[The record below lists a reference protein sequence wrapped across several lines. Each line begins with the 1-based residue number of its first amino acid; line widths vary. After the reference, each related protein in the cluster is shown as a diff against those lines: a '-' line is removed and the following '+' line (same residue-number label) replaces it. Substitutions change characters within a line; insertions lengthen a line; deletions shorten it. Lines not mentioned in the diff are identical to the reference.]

1 MNINVDGT
9 EIQFVKTRLVFI
21 SNNIQ
26 TVFKNKNNKTLSET
40 LELPRYKNIKKQL
53 TTLTEIDFKKPLG
66 NVLHEMKTNGILEY
80 KLFLNKYG
88 DNVYGEFKIEE
99 NLTDKGLYVWVV
111 DNQIKYL
118 GRCTDNFKKR
128 VNQGYGKISAKN
140 CFKDGQSTN
149 CHLNSEINKY
159 KNVEFFVHK
168 MNDSETVDINNLELK
183 ILNNFNFEWNVQ
195 NNK

>member
-1 MNINVDGT
+1 MTIKIEGK
-9 EIQFVKTRLVFI
+9 EIKFVKTQLGFI
-21 SNNIQ
+21 SNNID
-26 TVFKNKNNKTLSET
+26 TVFKNKNNKTLAET
-40 LELPRYKNIKKQL
+40 LELPRYKNIKKKL
-53 TTLTEIDFKKPLG
+53 ASLPEIDFKKPLG
-66 NVLHEMKTNGILEY
+66 KVLHAMKINGNLDY

-88 DNVYGEFKIEE
+88 DNVYCEFKIVE
-99 NLTDKGLYVWVV
+99 NLADKGLYVWVV

-140 CFKDGQSTN
+140 CFRDGQSTN

-159 KNVEFFVHK
+159 QNVEFLVHK
-168 MNDSETVDINNLELK
+168 MNDSNTEDINILELK
-183 ILNNFNFEWNVQ
+183 ILNNFNFDWNVQ